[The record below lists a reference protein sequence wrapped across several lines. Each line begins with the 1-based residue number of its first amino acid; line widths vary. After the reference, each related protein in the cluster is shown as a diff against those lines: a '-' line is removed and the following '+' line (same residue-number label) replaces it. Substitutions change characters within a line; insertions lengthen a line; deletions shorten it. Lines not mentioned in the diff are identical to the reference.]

1 MDRPATTAAAWPDGS
16 RGAEIQ
22 GRGGLSDGEQ
32 SLQPRITHYTD
43 RDIDSHMGQTQ
54 ATEERSRC
62 LNCGFSAPDGDDA
75 WERIEVPGLGRMS
88 QCPEC
93 TSTNLITG
101 ISIS

>member
-1 MDRPATTAAAWPDGS
+1 MHRSVERESESAAGGRS
-16 RGAEIQ
+16 RREI
-22 GRGGLSDGEQ
+22 LDVEQ
-32 SLQPRITHYTD
+32 SVQSWVTHYTN
-43 RDIDSHMGQTQ
+43 RDKGYRMGQTQ
-54 ATEERSRC
+54 ATAERSRC

-75 WERIEVPGLGRMS
+75 WEKIEVPGLGRMS